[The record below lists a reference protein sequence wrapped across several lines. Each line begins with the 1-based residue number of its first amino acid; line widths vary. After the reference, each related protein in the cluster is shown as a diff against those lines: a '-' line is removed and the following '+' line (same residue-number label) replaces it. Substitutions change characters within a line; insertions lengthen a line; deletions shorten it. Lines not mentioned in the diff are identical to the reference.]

1 VEGER
6 KIIWN
11 HTALETLSKALQW
24 ISQESIQGAET
35 VENGIIRKLNQA
47 SINPYRFPPDGLK
60 INNSGD
66 FRFFITHSYRITYRI
81 AKTEIRVL
89 RIRHIK
95 QKPISYQ

>member
-1 VEGER
+1 MEGAR

-11 HTALETLSKALQW
+11 VTALETLSKALQW
-24 ISQESIQGAET
+24 ISKESIQGAEI
-35 VENGIIRKLNQA
+35 VENGIIKRLNQA
-47 SINPYRFPPDGLK
+47 RINPYRFPPDGLK

-81 AKTEIRVL
+81 TENEIRVL

-95 QKPISYQ
+95 QKPISYR